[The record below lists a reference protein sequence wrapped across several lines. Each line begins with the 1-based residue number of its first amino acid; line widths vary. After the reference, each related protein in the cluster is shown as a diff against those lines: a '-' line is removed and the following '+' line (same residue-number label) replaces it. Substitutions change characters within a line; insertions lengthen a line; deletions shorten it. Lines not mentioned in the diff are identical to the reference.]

1 MARKTGFTL
10 LELLIVIAIISILAV
25 TLIPNVVNARRRSLD
40 TATQI
45 YTKGMVRYVTAW
57 LLADEHRRVSDLAT
71 SCTDSSYT
79 GEGAFGE
86 LPKFVTSCEILID
99 PNGVGTFGAR
109 VVSDTGKVFEYYF

>member
-25 TLIPNVVNARRRSLD
+25 TLIPNIVNARRRSLD

-57 LLADEHRRVSDLAT
+57 LLADGHRRVSDLAT

-79 GEGAFGE
+79 GEGASSE
-86 LPKFVTSCEILID
+86 LPKFVTNCEILID
-99 PNGVGTFGAR
+99 PNGAGTFGAR
-109 VVSDTGKVFEYYF
+109 VTSDTGKIFEYYF